1 MRGRFNKLGFT
12 LVEILIVIT
21 IIGVLTAVIF
31 VNFNRGGRANDLRG
45 VSTEL
50 VQQIR
55 FAQGFTTG
63 GNSVD
68 YCVAGTDNQ
77 YAACADDDFCN
88 SPLQVDSCFNG
99 VPLGGFGISIDS
111 QYSYALFAN
120 TNPIDISLDSI
131 DQVVIRISNISKNIQ
146 TPQFKVGA
154 NTYSTSSVTLDII
167 FAPPVGTISFNVN
180 GILSTETSIAILVQS
195 DYISDSCRTISINR
209 ISKQINEGSSPCSL

>member
-1 MRGRFNKLGFT
+1 MI
-12 LVEILIVIT
+12 EILIVIT
-21 IIGVLTAVIF
+21 IIGVLTVTIV

-63 GNSVD
+63 GKSVD

-77 YAACADDDFCN
+77 YAACADDNFCN
-88 SPLQVDSCFNG
+88 NPLINDSCFNG

-120 TNPIDISLDSI
+120 TNPIDISLDGI
-131 DQVVIRISNISKNIQ
+131 DQELTRISNIAKNIQ
-146 TPQFKVGA
+146 TPQFKVGT
-154 NTYSTSSVTLDII
+154 NIYNTSSVTLDIM
-167 FAPPVGTISFNVN
+167 FRPPVGTISFNVN
-180 GILSTETSIAILVQS
+180 GILSTEISVDILVQS
-195 DYISDSCRTISINR
+195 DYVSDRCRTITINR

>member
-1 MRGRFNKLGFT
+1 MRRLNKSGFT
-12 LVEILIVIT
+12 LLEILIVIT
-21 IIGVLTAVIF
+21 IIGVLTVTIV

-45 VSTEL
+45 ASTEL

-68 YCVAGTDNQ
+68 YCSVNSSENKYDICSN
-77 YAACADDDFCN
+77 DDECGDGVC
-88 SPLQVDSCFNG
+88 VDG

-120 TNPIDISLDSI
+120 TNPIDISLDGI
-131 DQVVIRISNISKNIQ
+131 DQELTRISNIAKNIQ
-146 TPQFKVGA
+146 TPQFKVGT
-154 NTYSTSSVTLDII
+154 NTYNTSSVTLDIM
-167 FAPPVGTISFNVN
+167 FKPPVGTISFNVN
-180 GILSTETSIAILVQS
+180 GILSTEISVDILVQS
-195 DYISDSCRTISINR
+195 DYVSDRCRTITINR